1 MTGTVPVL
9 VHLAG
14 PLRVDRDGRAL
25 APAEIGSRKGRALLR
40 LLAARRGDVLT
51 GAEIAAVLWPE
62 DLPADPDAGV
72 GPLVRRAVR
81 GAVPASLVGGRRR
94 VLGAGAVVGGRAGYR
109 LGTVETDVDR
119 ARRLLDDAERDPPA
133 LASAAARSAVRLLGD
148 GEALSEEPDAVWT
161 GPLRAEVVALRRRAR
176 HLLGRAA
183 LGTGD
188 PDLAEDAARRALEE
202 DPLDEAAVRLLM
214 RAFLDRGLP
223 RTRCA
228 RTTGSAACSPTS
240 SAP

>member
-40 LLAARRGDVLT
+40 LLCARRGDVLT

-62 DLPADPDAGV
+62 DLPADPDAV
-72 GPLVRRAVR
+72 V
-81 GAVPASLVGGRRR
+81 ASLVSRLRR

-119 ARRLLDDAERDPPA
+119 ARRLLDDAERDP
-133 LASAAARSAVRLLGD
+133 
-148 GEALSEEPDAVWT
+148 T
-161 GPLRAEVVALRRRAR
+161 GTRVRRR
-176 HLLGRAA
+176 
-183 LGTGD
+183 
-188 PDLAEDAARRALEE
+188 PVRRA
-202 DPLDEAAVRLLM
+202 PA
-214 RAFLDRGLP
+214 RG
-223 RTRCA
+223 R
-228 RTTGSAACSPTS
+228 
-240 SAP
+240 

>member
-9 VHLAG
+9 VPLAG

-40 LLAARRGDVLT
+40 LLAARRGDART
-51 GAEIAAVLWPE
+51 GGGVAAVLWPE
-62 DLPADPDAGV
+62 ALPADPDAV
-72 GPLVRRAVR
+72 V
-81 GAVPASLVGGRRR
+81 ASLVSRLRR

-109 LGTVETDVDR
+109 LGPVETDVDR
-119 ARRLLDDAERDPPA
+119 PRRLLDDAERDPPA